1 VFGKV
6 LPEDINEYFAISLL
20 LIRERSLGPAS
31 FFSPYI
37 DVLPTAEEVS
47 VADLSTRRGPPLSLD
62 KDMTECG
69 DRATLALIDHIVH
82 ALHVLRCDVWPV
94 WARCGL

>member
-37 DVLPTAEEVS
+37 DVLPTAEEVG
-47 VADLSTRRGPPLSLD
+47 APATFKRDLPPPLSLD
-62 KDMTECG
+62 
-69 DRATLALIDHIVH
+69 
-82 ALHVLRCDVWPV
+82 
-94 WARCGL
+94 

>member
-1 VFGKV
+1 MMCERRSVDPRAWPPLENCQVFRGV
-6 LPEDINEYFAISLL
+6 LPEDINEYFAISLM

-47 VADLSTRRGPPLSLD
+47 ASTTFIR
-62 KDMTECG
+62 
-69 DRATLALIDHIVH
+69 
-82 ALHVLRCDVWPV
+82 DV
-94 WARCGL
+94 GLPCRSI